1 MAEQTKAQKKRAEAR
16 ERRRG
21 QPPEDQSRENQDDG
35 ALAGNEE
42 QPLDAVKQAAKVAV
56 AGAAVGAAAAAAR
69 ALTSRHDDD
78 SEPEP
83 TSEPQAEQDQEPER
97 QQEPEP
103 EKKPAEQQPQ
113 NAMREQQDGTQ
124 ERQDG
129 TQERQDGTQ
138 EPEAQDAAPR
148 VQSREERHGAAPD
161 DAKATVKQARE
172 QLEALLE
179 LPVESVSGF
188 ERTRNGW
195 LVTPE
200 VLELSR
206 IPESTDVLASY
217 EMELDDDRNLVR
229 YIRGRRYHRSQAD
242 RGDQS

>member
-16 ERRRG
+16 GRRRDQASEG
-21 QPPEDQSRENQDDG
+21 QSRENQDDG
-35 ALAGNEE
+35 ALEGNEE

-69 ALTSRHDDD
+69 ALTRDHDE

-83 TSEPQAEQDQEPER
+83 TPEPRAEED
-97 QQEPEP
+97 QEPEP
-103 EKKPAEQQPQ
+103 EEKPKPDEQEPQ
-113 NAMREQQDGTQ
+113 DSTQQDSTQ
-124 ERQDG
+124 EPQDS
-129 TQERQDGTQ
+129 TQ
-138 EPEAQDAAPR
+138 EPEAQAAPPR
-148 VQSREERHGAAPD
+148 EQPRDEERHGAAPD

-179 LPVESVSGF
+179 VPVESVSGF
-188 ERTRNGW
+188 ERTRKGW
-195 LVTPE
+195 LVTLE

-206 IPESTDVLASY
+206 IPESTDILASY

-229 YIRGRRYHRSQAD
+229 YTRGRRYHRSQAD
-242 RGDQS
+242 RGDQA

>member
-69 ALTSRHDDD
+69 ALASRDDDD
-78 SEPEP
+78 SEAEP
-83 TSEPQAEQDQEPER
+83 SSEPRAEEDR
-97 QQEPEP
+97 EPEP
-103 EKKPAEQQPQ
+103 EEKPDEQEP
-113 NAMREQQDGTQ
+113 QDGM
-124 ERQDG
+124 
-129 TQERQDGTQ
+129 Q
-138 EPEAQDAAPR
+138 EPEAQAAAPR
-148 VQSREERHGAAPD
+148 EQPREERHGAAPD

-195 LVTPE
+195 LVTLE

-229 YIRGRRYHRSQAD
+229 YTRGRRYHRSQAD
-242 RGDQS
+242 RGDQA

>member
-16 ERRRG
+16 GRRRDQASEG
-21 QPPEDQSRENQDDG
+21 GQSRENQDDG
-35 ALAGNEE
+35 ALEGNEE
-42 QPLDAVKQAAKVAV
+42 QPLEAVKQAAKVAV

-69 ALTSRHDDD
+69 ALTRDHDE

-83 TSEPQAEQDQEPER
+83 TSEPQAEQDQKAER
-97 QQEPEP
+97 PQEPEP
-103 EKKPAEQQPQ
+103 EEKAGDQEPQ
-113 NAMREQQDGTQ
+113 DRMQEPHGGTQEQQDST
-124 ERQDG
+124 E
-129 TQERQDGTQ
+129 
-138 EPEAQDAAPR
+138 EPEAQGAL
-148 VQSREERHGAAPD
+148 SREETRDEARDEERHGAAPD
-161 DAKATVKQARE
+161 DAKATVGQARE
-172 QLEALLE
+172 QLQALLE

-195 LVTPE
+195 LVTLE

-229 YIRGRRYHRSQAD
+229 YTRGRRYHRSQAD
-242 RGDQS
+242 RGDQP

>member
-1 MAEQTKAQKKRAEAR
+1 M
-16 ERRRG
+16 
-21 QPPEDQSRENQDDG
+21 
-35 ALAGNEE
+35 
-42 QPLDAVKQAAKVAV
+42 
-56 AGAAVGAAAAAAR
+56 
-69 ALTSRHDDD
+69 

-83 TSEPQAEQDQEPER
+83 TSEPQAEPDQEAER
-97 QQEPEP
+97 QQEPESE
-103 EKKPAEQQPQ
+103 EKPVEEEPQ
-113 NAMREQQDGTQ
+113 DAMREQQDGTQ
-124 ERQDG
+124 E
-129 TQERQDGTQ
+129 
-138 EPEAQDAAPR
+138 PEAQAAAPTE
-148 VQSREERHGAAPD
+148 QPREERHGAAPD

-195 LVTPE
+195 LVTLE

-229 YIRGRRYHRSQAD
+229 YTRGRRYHRSQAD
-242 RGDQS
+242 RGDQA

>member
-69 ALTSRHDDD
+69 ALASRDDDD
-78 SEPEP
+78 SEAEP
-83 TSEPQAEQDQEPER
+83 SSEPRAEEDR
-97 QQEPEP
+97 EPEP
-103 EKKPAEQQPQ
+103 EEKPDEQEPQ
-113 NAMREQQDGTQ
+113 DGMQEPEDGKQEPQDGKQERQGGTQ
-124 ERQDG
+124 ES
-129 TQERQDGTQ
+129 
-138 EPEAQDAAPR
+138 EAQATPTREEPR
-148 VQSREERHGAAPD
+148 GEPRDEERHGAAPD
-161 DAKATVKQARE
+161 DAKATVGQARE
-172 QLEALLE
+172 QLQALLE

-195 LVTPE
+195 LVTLE

-229 YIRGRRYHRSQAD
+229 YTRGRRYHRSQAD
-242 RGDQS
+242 RGDQA